1 MEGQRSIK
9 FHYLQ
14 SHSVQSHS
22 QNSLFKDKNEAG
34 YNVRNVACRTE
45 TYFTASVWRWK
56 APNTSR
62 EYQYWTTAC
71 CTVTENRNTSGEA
84 TAKPL
89 QSLQAGVQCCWM
101 NETTLYTSSTA
112 DALHWCVILT
122 HMLHWSDLML
132 QILMHKGKRS
142 QFLYCSYMN
151 YRGKR
156 YETVSDVTTT
166 NYRRGWAPPGCA
178 SSKCQKCVC
187 AHHVLHTFT
196 LFNHVLVKLYWPT
209 RNIWHHA
216 QCKFRCVE
224 TGEVFL
230 SESSTDNW
238 CAYNLKFVLE
248 VGQ

>member
-1 MEGQRSIK
+1 MESTEHKSWISV
-9 FHYLQ
+9 LN
-14 SHSVQSHS
+14 HSLLYCNRKS
-22 QNSLFKDKNEAG
+22 QHFRWGNSE
-34 YNVRNVACRTE
+34 
-45 TYFTASVWRWK
+45 
-56 APNTSR
+56 
-62 EYQYWTTAC
+62 
-71 CTVTENRNTSGEA
+71 
-84 TAKPL
+84 
-89 QSLQAGVQCCWM
+89 
-101 NETTLYTSSTA
+101 TSSVTSSRSSVLLNEWNNTVYFKHSRCFTLVCYFDSHA
-112 DALHWCVILT
+112 
-122 HMLHWSDLML
+122 SLML